1 MLEGTEQFSKS
12 SQRTAL
18 FWGKEC
24 SVRGGSD
31 VSRMQ
36 RDTGGKVKHGDSSSL
51 RLQQQKAKAAGE
63 SGRQAQSVTCSSSPE
78 AQVRGHCFLAK
89 VTSRCHV
96 SILDQTRREP
106 VILTRTKT
114 LKMQFP

>member
-1 MLEGTEQFSKS
+1 
-12 SQRTAL
+12 
-18 FWGKEC
+18 
-24 SVRGGSD
+24 
-31 VSRMQ
+31 MQ

-96 SILDQTRREP
+96 SILDQTRIEP
-106 VILTRTKT
+106 VILT
-114 LKMQFP
+114 